1 MVTRKDICNYLHRCI
16 KMRLNSVYGIRILS
30 LYERSK
36 WDSAECIQYRE
47 ECAKQEFRSIMDCIA
62 LIMIERGEY

>member
-1 MVTRKDICNYLHRCI
+1 
-16 KMRLNSVYGIRILS
+16 MRLNSVYGIRIQS

-47 ECAKQEFRSIMDCIA
+47 ECAKQEFRSIMECIA